1 MRAVSQWRSYR
12 LASLA
17 ATLLAAALLL
27 AGPASGARA
36 TPGLTVG
43 FSLDPALTAG
53 TSATRAPWI
62 TRALG
67 VGAGMVRMD
76 VDWAEVAPA
85 RRPRGFRASNP
96 ASRGYNWSS
105 VDGPV
110 RDLRARGLQ
119 VLLTIETAPTW
130 AEGPDRPR
138 GVRPGT
144 WRPNPTQLALF
155 AEAAARRY
163 SGRFRDPSD
172 RRTFLP
178 RVRYWQGWDEPNL
191 SYYLGPQWTHGF
203 TPASPAIYRQMEN
216 AFYGAVKGVSS
227 SNFVVLAGTAPYGD
241 PPGGSRMQPVTFYQS
256 LFCLSAST
264 LTPIHCSDPKIY
276 FDAIDHHPYGI
287 GGPLQPAINTDDVAV
302 PDIHKITR
310 VLRAAEHAGRVLPRG
325 SKAVWV
331 TEISWDSDP
340 PDPNGVPIEQQ
351 ARWYEQAMYVLWR
364 QGVDTV
370 LWLQIVDAPPIPNYA
385 STYQSGLF
393 YLDGS
398 PKPSATAIRFPFVT
412 DRIDSSHVQAWGRAP
427 TGGVLTLEVQRA
439 GQWAVIARLRVRT
452 HEVFFTKL
460 PLRGAAVLRAQIGG
474 QTSLTWS
481 QGA

>member
-1 MRAVSQWRSYR
+1 
-12 LASLA
+12 
-17 ATLLAAALLL
+17 
-27 AGPASGARA
+27 
-36 TPGLTVG
+36 
-43 FSLDPALTAG
+43 
-53 TSATRAPWI
+53 
-62 TRALG
+62 
-67 VGAGMVRMD
+67 
-76 VDWAEVAPA
+76 
-85 RRPRGFRASNP
+85 
-96 ASRGYNWSS
+96 
-105 VDGPV
+105 
-110 RDLRARGLQ
+110 
-119 VLLTIETAPTW
+119 
-130 AEGPDRPR
+130 
-138 GVRPGT
+138 
-144 WRPNPTQLALF
+144 
-155 AEAAARRY
+155 
-163 SGRFRDPSD
+163 
-172 RRTFLP
+172 
-178 RVRYWQGWDEPNL
+178 
-191 SYYLGPQWTHGF
+191 
-203 TPASPAIYRQMEN
+203 MEN

-452 HEVFFTKL
+452 HEVVFTKL
-460 PLRGAAVLRAQIGG
+460 PLRGAAVPAGADWRPDEPDVVAGGMSRRASDAHGTDG
-474 QTSLTWS
+474 RRSVNYRARAPSLS
-481 QGA
+481 SEKPVSSSIDRSFRSERERIC